1 MFCYRQN
8 KVIYI
13 AVVCVLF
20 VTICIHFNV
29 SNETKTSKFIQKPRK
44 FQTNEN
50 QNENKNTA
58 NWIVVTSIN
67 EPNEQM
73 KTLAHIKNFKLLV
86 IADQKSKA
94 STAKWNDAFPNKII
108 HLNLNEQ
115 ESLNLKSF
123 STTPLNS
130 YTRKNLGYLYAIQNG
145 ARFIYDTDDDNS
157 PLVDINE
164 YFNFDTHD
172 HGLIFENVD
181 DTTINVYNP
190 YAHFGQPL
198 IWPRGFPLTQ
208 IQQTNESFRYVC
220 GRRKTSWVQQGVVNG
235 DPDVDAIFRLT
246 KSHKFKRI
254 DIKFDPISPSIQYP
268 SGSMAPYNAQNTFFH
283 YEAFWSLYLP
293 KTVSI
298 RVTDIW
304 RSYWAQ
310 RLIWLLNGAI
320 TFNGPSAYQLRSPH
334 SYLKDFKQVKILT
347 LIVFLHEIYRY
358 YKCEKTITLIFS
370 FYLA

>member
-13 AVVCVLF
+13 AVACVLV
-20 VTICIHFNV
+20 VTICIHLNV
-29 SNETKTSKFIQKPRK
+29 SNETKTTKFIQKPK
-44 FQTNEN
+44 QTIQTNSN
-50 QNENKNTA
+50 ANTG

-94 STAKWNDAFPNKII
+94 STAKWNDAFANKII

-115 ESLNLKSF
+115 ENLNLKSF

-145 ARFIYDTDDDNS
+145 ARFIYDTDDDNA

-164 YFNFDTHD
+164 YFNFETHD
-172 HGLIFENVD
+172 HGLIFENEGGN
-181 DTTINVYNP
+181 TINVYNP

-208 IQQTNESFRYVC
+208 IQQANESFRYVC
-220 GRRKTSWVQQGVVNG
+220 GLRKTSWVQQGVVNG

-293 KTVSI
+293 NTVSI

-310 RLIWLLNGAI
+310 RLIWLLNGTI

-334 SYLKDFKQVKILT
+334 SYLKDFKQVKIFT
-347 LIVFLHEIYRY
+347 
-358 YKCEKTITLIFS
+358 
-370 FYLA
+370 